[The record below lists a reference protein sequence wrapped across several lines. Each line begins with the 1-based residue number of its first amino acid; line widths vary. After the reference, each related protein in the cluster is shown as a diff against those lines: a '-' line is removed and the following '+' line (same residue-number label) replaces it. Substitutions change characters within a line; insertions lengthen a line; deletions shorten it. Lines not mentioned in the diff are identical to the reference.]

1 MSGHLVYRTLKTN
14 DAAVAVTHLIDM
26 GVEPFLISS
35 TLEAVLGQRLLRS
48 ICRQCRTAY
57 QPNEALL
64 AESGIA
70 RRDIGEKQFYYGKGC
85 DACNDT
91 GYKGRKGIYEL
102 LKITDPIRELI
113 NKHA

>member
-48 ICRQCRTAY
+48 ICRQCRAAY

-64 AESGIA
+64 EEAGIS
-70 RRDIGEKQFYYGKGC
+70 RRDLGEKQFFFGKRC
-85 DACNDT
+85 APRYNPRAQR
-91 GYKGRKGIYEL
+91 RKRVY
-102 LKITDPIRELI
+102 TLI
-113 NKHA
+113 KHT